1 MGSFTDQIPK
11 FNPYIQQLPV
21 EAMVAVGMEKQKRYD
36 EGVQKI
42 QTSIDNIAG
51 LSVSKDVEKAYLQSK
66 LNELGNNLKGFAAAD
81 FSNSQMV
88 NSVTGMT
95 NQLASDPYIQT
106 AVNSSAKRKKE
117 IEFMEKA
124 REKGEL
130 TPQNEAYFAKRDS
143 AWANNTELGQSYN
156 AKYNPYFDWKKFTKE
171 TFDALKIDELS
182 SDKIFELDANG
193 NPKIDKATGKPI
205 LSQYMTT
212 LKEEGYKPERLQAA
226 ITQIFSDPRVNQQ
239 LSIDGEYSYR
249 GVSEENMIQMA
260 TRQTNVLKNS
270 LEDDLDELS
279 LQLNISPNDPEVL
292 QAIKK
297 RQDAIA
303 SLPELLK
310 TQAQEIVDNPD
321 GARANLYKEK
331 TKLDYTTMFNF
342 SKKSE
347 EIKRS
352 PAFDVQFELQKE
364 TNRRSEWGQEFQ
376 FKKEQAAIQNAQKSE
391 ELRLKGIET
400 SSKSDKNK
408 TGGYAF
414 VPGTESTEYDEV
426 AVFENNYQSSKSQ
439 FENTNVELVWQA
451 RFASGDETKIN
462 ANNQKLTNLTN
473 SLIANGTPP
482 EMAEFE
488 AKKSLIAGA
497 AKASGKEYNTYMS
510 ELTTRAEQM
519 YNDPKNKTTFS
530 KNNPNASRYFETF
543 QNSKANF
550 EGTKRQYDD
559 VNKQSIDDF
568 LSKMDSIPVTEKQI
582 RVGDKLMTLT
592 KQDRDD
598 LALIA
603 KLESKS
609 LASEIYGTD
618 QYEAFAQAAKTAR
631 NNMIARGKGELIDA
645 FLNNFVED
653 KKNRTINTGPYN
665 PLTQRRK
672 GSNEEYAKYLKTA
685 GIFDGVYKAYD
696 AINDETF
703 AESMKNR
710 AGIIRRISQKDPNM
724 VASILPSDKVDATS
738 IKTAY
743 SNLVRVATFYKTNEN
758 LSTGNNMDDFIS
770 GVLNSKPEDSSK
782 YQIGIENTGAGPRA
796 YLMDLDNNKLYITN
810 TESKEIFKVDV
821 DTMYEPSQIKAIKST
836 ITNNQGKSIKSDLG
850 NTSTY
855 RSPAIMNTKDFP
867 GLAGMNNYD
876 AKVHFE
882 YNYSTGEY
890 FPYVY
895 IRSGNVEH
903 VEPMEGNT
911 SLNYLISQ
919 GLPSLI
925 SGPAIDELLI
935 LRGKKK

>member
-1 MGSFTDQIPK
+1 MASFTDQIPK

-51 LSVSKDVEKAYLQSK
+51 LSVTKDVEKAYLQSK
-66 LNELGNNLKGFAAAD
+66 LNELGNNLKGFTAAD

-239 LSIDGEYSYR
+239 LSIDGEYTYR

-260 TRQTNVLKNS
+260 TRQTNILKNS

-279 LQLNISPNDPEVL
+279 LQLNISPNNPEIL
-292 QAIKK
+292 EAIKK

-303 SLPELLK
+303 SLPELLR

-331 TKLDYTTMFNF
+331 TKQDYTTMFNF

-352 PAFDVQFELQKE
+352 PAFDVQFDLQKE
-364 TNRRSEWGQEFQ
+364 ANRRSEWGQEFQ

-391 ELRLKGIET
+391 ELRLKALE
-400 SSKSDKNK
+400 SAAKADKNK
-408 TGGYAF
+408 KGGLDF
-414 VPGTESTEYDEV
+414 VPGVESTGYDPV
-426 AVFENNYQSSKSQ
+426 AVFENNYESAKSQ
-439 FENTNVELVWQA
+439 FENTNVEFVWQA
-451 RFASGDETKIN
+451 RFASGDENKIN

-473 SLIANGTPP
+473 SLIANGTP
-482 EMAEFE
+482 EEIAEFE

-497 AKASGKEYNTYMS
+497 AKANGKEYIDYMT
-510 ELTTRAEQM
+510 ELTTRAEEM
-519 YNDPKNKTTFS
+519 YNNPKNKSTFS
-530 KNNPNASRYFETF
+530 NNNPNASKYFETF

-550 EGTKRQYDD
+550 EATKRQYDD
-559 VNKQSIDDF
+559 VNSQSINDF
-568 LSKMDSIPVTEKQI
+568 ISQMSNVPFTEKQI
-582 RVGDKLMTLT
+582 NVDGKPVTLT
-592 KQDRDD
+592 KQDAID

-603 KLESKS
+603 KLENENLFSRM
-609 LASEIYGTD
+609 YGTD
-618 QYEAFAQAAKTAR
+618 QYKEFKQAATTAK
-631 NNMIARGKGELIDA
+631 NNLIARGKGRLISTIEN
-645 FLNNFVED
+645 LSRYGYD
-653 KKNRTINTGPYN
+653 KKEGKRERLSSDPLGGMPSEAISYN
-665 PLTQRRK
+665 AL
-672 GSNEEYAKYLKTA
+672 L
-685 GIFDGVYKAYD
+685 DVYKIYD
-696 AINDETF
+696 SIDDKSF

-724 VASILPSDKVDATS
+724 VASILPAGKVDAVTT
-738 IKTAY
+738 KTAH
-743 SNLVRVATFYKTNEN
+743 SNLVRIATFYKTSEN

-770 GVLNSKPEDSSK
+770 GVLNSKPEDAAK
-782 YQIGIENTGAGPRA
+782 YQIGMEDTGAGPRP
-796 YLMDLDNNKLYITN
+796 YLMDFDNNKLYMTN
-810 TESKEIFKVDV
+810 EEAKLFGIDV
-821 DTMYEPSQIKAIKST
+821 TTMYEPYQIKAIKST
-836 ITNNQGKSIKSDLG
+836 ITQNNGKTIKADLG
-850 NTSTY
+850 KTNTY

-867 GLAGMNNYD
+867 GLSGLKGYD

-890 FPYVY
+890 FPYLYV
-895 IRSGNVEH
+895 RSGEAEDVI
-903 VEPMEGNT
+903 PMEGDP

-919 GLPSLI
+919 GLPSI
-925 SGPAIDELLI
+925 VSGPAIDELLI